1 MPGKNE
7 STREGDMPRKR
18 SKRVQ
23 LRVRL
28 KKTLVAAGMERIA
41 SRRVIRGILI
51 MLGLEQA

>member
-1 MPGKNE
+1 MA
-7 STREGDMPRKR
+7 RKR
-18 SKRVQ
+18 SKHGA

-28 KKTLVAAGMERIA
+28 KKALVAAGIERIA